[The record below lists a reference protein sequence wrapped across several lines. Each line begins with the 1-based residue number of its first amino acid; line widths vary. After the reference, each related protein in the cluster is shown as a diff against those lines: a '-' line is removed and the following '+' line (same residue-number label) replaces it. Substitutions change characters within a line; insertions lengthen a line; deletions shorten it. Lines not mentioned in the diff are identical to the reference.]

1 MTWPLESRVSP
12 GTLGANNRD
21 TMSSLSPRFDLSVVL
36 LFGDDEEIIGS
47 ALRQLVSVLRATG
60 LLFEIIAVDEDSGDN
75 SHAVLAMLRPEIP
88 ELRVT
93 HAPVRP
99 RGLET
104 GVARAQGRVV
114 AVIAPGAVTRLDT
127 DLVTF
132 VDAIDRTGEG
142 TADIELVLGSWLVA
156 HRVRALDAFTAA
168 KLGTLALQRR
178 FAKRQAVR
186 GLRVVVDGAP
196 LERPAAKPLFAFSA
210 RRAS

>member
-1 MTWPLESRVSP
+1 VTWPLESRVSP
-12 GTLGANNRD
+12 GTLGAITRG

-47 ALRQLVSVLRATG
+47 ALRQLVTAVRATG

-93 HAPVRP
+93 HAPIRT

-104 GVARAQGRVV
+104 GVARAQGRVI

-127 DLVTF
+127 DLAVF

-156 HRVRALDAFTAA
+156 HRVRTLDAFVRAR
-168 KLGTLALQRR
+168 LGTLALQRR
-178 FAKRQAVR
+178 FAKRQAMR

-196 LERPAAKPLFAFSA
+196 LERPVARPLFAFSA